1 MHPLVNFYCFILKD
15 YLETKRLVFARFYFL
30 SNEDL
35 LDILA
40 NSSKNPDAVQVCM
53 IFDPLK
59 YKLFLLLWQMWV
71 AYQLQRPLSW
81 ILSRWSNTLVDC
93 CCQQAR
99 ILRCLAEKGLG
110 RDITTTHREILFLY
124 TFLGV
129 CKDKHFRDL
138 QTYMFLI
145 LSTVKKKKNRQPKI
159 QDRLLTVCR
168 RQNSCF

>member
-59 YKLFLLLWQMWV
+59 YKLFLLLWQMRV
-71 AYQLQRPLSW
+71 AY
-81 ILSRWSNTLVDC
+81 
-93 CCQQAR
+93 
-99 ILRCLAEKGLG
+99 
-110 RDITTTHREILFLY
+110 
-124 TFLGV
+124 
-129 CKDKHFRDL
+129 
-138 QTYMFLI
+138 
-145 LSTVKKKKNRQPKI
+145 
-159 QDRLLTVCR
+159 
-168 RQNSCF
+168 